1 MAKFLALQI
10 KMGNITLEDVP
21 ETYLASVKG
30 NWAYELST
38 HISMEIRSYQIPQ
51 RLQSQSDGIHKRL
64 RPCSRFDDS

>member
-21 ETYLASVKG
+21 RNVFGIGQGGIGLMSYL
-30 NWAYELST
+30 

-64 RPCSRFDDS
+64 RPLLRFDDS